1 MNSLHI
7 VPVNTN
13 FAYTDEQKI
22 MIKIK
27 HKNDYIWIRHDYSTF
42 LNKSI
47 KENNFVNVK
56 NNVLPVHVD
65 PRLDHAGLYYHEG
78 IFKTAYFCENIKT
91 GVSSWIPET
100 LIRNAN

>member
-42 LNKSI
+42 LNK
-47 KENNFVNVK
+47 
-56 NNVLPVHVD
+56 
-65 PRLDHAGLYYHEG
+65 
-78 IFKTAYFCENIKT
+78 
-91 GVSSWIPET
+91 
-100 LIRNAN
+100 